1 MRDGKKLILIADDEK
16 EIRDIVSLLM
26 AGEGYAVETAD
37 NGQTAVD
44 KASAD
49 VDLYLLDINMPQLSG
64 IMAAAKI
71 REQYETPIVFL
82 TA

>member
-37 NGQTAVD
+37 NGQAAVD
-44 KASAD
+44 QASAD

-71 REQYETPIVFL
+71 REQY
-82 TA
+82 